1 VRPVLGLALAA
12 VIATALSGPALAQP
26 AGPKPLA
33 ALTASGGPVLTGRVL
48 VADADRI
55 LSDEQAGAYGAV
67 PVWPWGSVS
76 KQVAAALVMIEVDRK
91 TLSLDDTVASRWKA
105 FPNAATGSV
114 TVRQLLRHTS
124 GLPNPDETPEVGG
137 IPAFYL
143 RPEAGAAPS
152 NADAAGYCAGP
163 ARSPPETRFEYNNC
177 DTLVLAGVLEA
188 ATGKTYDRLLDEAIA
203 RPLQLNSLRLARPRE
218 RPIIARADGRAVPPV
233 NLATFGAAGAL
244 LGSPE
249 DLVRFDQAL
258 LAKRLV
264 SPASTAVMWAGDP
277 AIGYVALG
285 AWSFSA
291 PLKGCPG
298 EVAMIER
305 RGSVDGVQVRNL
317 IAPELGRILVVFTDD
332 AGFEFGELW
341 QGQGPGYVLA
351 SEAFCR

>member
-1 VRPVLGLALAA
+1 MRCGLTLVLGA
-12 VIATALSGPALAQP
+12 VIATAWIGPALGQP

-33 ALTASGGPVLTGRVL
+33 ALAASGGPALTGRVL
-48 VADADRI
+48 VADTERI
-55 LSDEQAGAYGAV
+55 LSDERAGAYGAA

-91 TLSLDDTVASRWKA
+91 ALSLDDSVASLWKA
-105 FPNAATGSV
+105 FPNAATGAV

-124 GLPNPDETPEVGG
+124 GLPNPDETPETGG

-143 RPEAGAAPS
+143 RRDAGAAAS
-152 NADAAGYCAGP
+152 NADAMGFCASP
-163 ARSPPETRFEYNNC
+163 AKNPPETRFEYNNC

-188 ATGKTYDRLLDEAIA
+188 TTGKSYGRLLAEAIA
-203 RPLQLNSLRLARPRE
+203 QPLNLTSLRLARPQE
-218 RPIIARADGRAVPPV
+218 RPIIARANGQAVPPV

-258 LAKRLV
+258 LARRLV
-264 SPASTAVMWAGDP
+264 SPASTAVMWTGDP

-291 PLKGCPG
+291 PLKGCTG
-298 EVAMIER
+298 EVAMVER
-305 RGSVDGVQVRNL
+305 RGAVDGVQVRNL
-317 IAPELGRILVVFTDD
+317 IAPALGRILVVFTDD

-341 QGQGPGYVLA
+341 QGSGPSFVMA

>member
-1 VRPVLGLALAA
+1 MRPVRALALGAA
-12 VIATALSGPALAQP
+12 IATASIGASLAQP
-26 AGPKPLA
+26 PVPRPLA
-33 ALTASGGPVLTGRVL
+33 ALAASGGPALTGRVL
-48 VADADRI
+48 VADAGRI
-55 LSDEQAGAYGAV
+55 LSDERAGAYGAAS
-67 PVWPWGSVS
+67 VWPWGSVS

-124 GLPNPDETPEVGG
+124 GLPNPDDTPEAGG

-143 RPEAGAAPS
+143 RPDVGAS
-152 NADAAGYCAGP
+152 NLDATGFCAGP
-163 ARSPPETRFEYNNC
+163 AKSPPETRFEYNNC

-188 ATGKTYDRLLDEAIA
+188 ATGKTYDRLLGELIA
-203 RPLQLNSLRLARPRE
+203 RPLQLASLRLAGPQE
-218 RPIIARADGRAVPPV
+218 RPIIARANGQAVPPV

-291 PLKGCPG
+291 PLQGCTG

-305 RGSVDGVQVRNL
+305 RGAVDGVQVRNL

-341 QGQGPGYVLA
+341 QGAGPGYVLA